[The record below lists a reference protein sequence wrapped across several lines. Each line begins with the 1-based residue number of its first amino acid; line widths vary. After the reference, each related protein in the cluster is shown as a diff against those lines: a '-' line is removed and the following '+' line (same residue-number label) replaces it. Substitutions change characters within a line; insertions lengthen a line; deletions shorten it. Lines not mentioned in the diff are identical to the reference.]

1 MLIRQTGTSEDTM
14 SDERARQEVRDEPGG
29 VSLREVGDDE
39 PVTGSARFL
48 QAPPLALTFDDVLL
62 VPSRSDVHPNFV
74 DTTTRLTRQI
84 QLNIPIISSAMDTV
98 TEARL
103 AIAVAQ
109 QGGLGIIHK
118 NMTIDQQAEEV
129 DKVKRSEAGMI
140 VDPVTMRPWQRISEA
155 LQVMEKYKISGVP
168 VTDANGK
175 LVGIL
180 TNRDLR
186 FETRFDL
193 PIAERMT
200 KDDLVTVPVGTTLDE
215 AREVLHQHRIEK
227 LLVVDQNGDLKGLI
241 TVKDIQKARR
251 YPSAA
256 KDPLGRLRCGAAIGV
271 GKDSLD
277 RARALIDAKVDV
289 VVIDSAHA
297 HSAGVMEIVREFKK
311 VFPDTALIAGNVATY
326 EATEE
331 LIQLGVDAV
340 KVGIGPGSICTTRVV
355 AGAGVPQVTAVLECV
370 RAAEK
375 YDIPIISDGGIKFS
389 GDITK
394 ALAAGA
400 SVVMIGSLFAG
411 TEEAPGET
419 ILYQGRT
426 FKSYRGMGS
435 IGAMQAGSRDR
446 YFQEEAEATKLVPE
460 GIEGKVPYKGSVGA
474 MIPQL
479 VGGLRS
485 GMGLTGSQTI
495 EELRTKSKFVR
506 ITASGLRESHAH
518 DVIITKEAPNYR
530 IEPLS

>member
-1 MLIRQTGTSEDTM
+1 MSE
-14 SDERARQEVRDEPGG
+14 EHILRG
-29 VSLREVGDDE
+29 VANDPNEETAGDE
-39 PVTGSARFL
+39 PVIGSSRFVDS
-48 QAPPLALTFDDVLL
+48 PRLALTFDDVLL
-62 VPSRSDVHPNFV
+62 LPARSEIHPNFV
-74 DTTTRLTRQI
+74 EVTTRITRDI
-84 QLNIPIISSAMDTV
+84 HLNIPICSAAMDTV

-103 AIAVAQ
+103 AIAMAQ
-109 QGGLGIIHK
+109 QGGIGVIHK

-129 DKVKRSEAGMI
+129 DRVKRSEAGMI

-155 LQVMEKYKISGVP
+155 LAVMEKYKISGVP
-168 VTDANGK
+168 VTDENGR

-193 PIAERMT
+193 PISERMT

-215 AREVLHQHRIEK
+215 AREVLHHHRIEK
-227 LLVVDQNGDLKGLI
+227 LLVVDANGDLKGLI

-256 KDPLGRLRCGAAIGV
+256 KDPLGRLRVAAAIGV
-271 GKDSLD
+271 GKEGLD

-289 VVIDSAHA
+289 VVIDSSHA
-297 HSAGVMEIVREFKK
+297 HSAGVMDMIKQFKRY
-311 VFPDTALIAGNVATY
+311 FADTPLIAGNIATA
-326 EATEE
+326 EAAED
-331 LIQLGVDAV
+331 LIALGVDAI

-355 AGAGVPQVTAVLECV
+355 TGAGVPQITAVMECARV
-370 RAAEK
+370 AEK
-375 YDIPIISDGGIKFS
+375 YDIPVISDGGIKFS
-389 GDITK
+389 GDLTK

-400 SVVMIGSLFAG
+400 HCVMVGSLFAG
-411 TEEAPGET
+411 TDEAPGET

-426 FKSYRGMGS
+426 YKTYRGMGS
-435 IGAMQAGSRDR
+435 IGAMQAGSKDR
-446 YFQEEAEATKLVPE
+446 YFQEDESDAEKLVPE
-460 GIEGKVPYKGSVGA
+460 GIEGKVAYKGSLSA

-485 GMGLTGSQTI
+485 GMGLTGSRNI
-495 EELRTKSKFVR
+495 EDLRTKAKFVR

-530 IEPLS
+530 IDPEDKG

>member
-1 MLIRQTGTSEDTM
+1 RGHGVKSGELQDVPDHLAAALRHEQTHGVVDVLPLARVERYGVGIVAHGPAGLVREMELLDCEPHQHAKRDCDCVASRVQFRCTLRLFSTRSKGQAM
-14 SDERARQEVRDEPGG
+14 SDERLLHEVPPISGIIIHEDREPAPSGAARFAEGI
-29 VSLREVGDDE
+29 EVG
-39 PVTGSARFL
+39 L
-48 QAPPLALTFDDVLL
+48 NCDDVLHR
-62 VPSRSDVHPNFV
+62 PARSEIHPNFV
-74 DTTTRLTRQI
+74 DVSTRLTRDI
-84 QLNIPIISSAMDTV
+84 RLNIPIISAAMDTV

-103 AIAVAQ
+103 AIAMAQ

-118 NMTIDQQAEEV
+118 NMTAEQQAEEV

-140 VDPVTMRPWQRISEA
+140 VDPVTMRPWQSISEA

-175 LVGIL
+175 LVGTL

-200 KDDLVTVPVGTTLDE
+200 KEGLVTTPVGTTLE
-215 AREVLHQHRIEK
+215 QAREVLHHHRIEK

-251 YPSAA
+251 YPQAA
-256 KDPLGRLRCGAAIGV
+256 KDPLGRLRVGAAIGV
-271 GKDSLD
+271 GKEGLD

-289 VVIDSAHA
+289 VGIDSAHA
-297 HSAGVMEIVREFKK
+297 HSEGVMDVIRQFKK
-311 VFPDTALIAGNVATY
+311 FFPDTPLIAGNVATY
-326 EATEE
+326 EGATD
-331 LIQLGVDAV
+331 LIQLGVDAI

-355 AGAGVPQVTAVLECV
+355 AGAGVPQITAIMECA

-394 ALAAGA
+394 AIAAGA
-400 SVVMIGSLFAG
+400 HCVMVGSLFAG
-411 TEEAPGET
+411 TDEAPGET

-426 FKSYRGMGS
+426 FKAYRGMGS
-435 IGAMQAGSRDR
+435 IGAMQAGSKDR
-446 YFQEEAEATKLVPE
+446 Y
-460 GIEGKVPYKGSVGA
+460 
-474 MIPQL
+474 
-479 VGGLRS
+479 
-485 GMGLTGSQTI
+485 
-495 EELRTKSKFVR
+495 
-506 ITASGLRESHAH
+506 
-518 DVIITKEAPNYR
+518 
-530 IEPLS
+530 

>member
-1 MLIRQTGTSEDTM
+1 MAGRVE
-14 SDERARQEVRDEPGG
+14 
-29 VSLREVGDDE
+29 LRELRREDPLPSE
-39 PVTGSARFL
+39 RFVD
-48 QAPPLALTFDDVLL
+48 APPLALTFDDVLL
-62 VPSRSDVHPNFV
+62 LPARSDVHPNFV
-74 DTTTRLTRQI
+74 DTSTRLTRGI
-84 QLNIPIISSAMDTV
+84 RLNIPIVSAAMDTV

-103 AIAVAQ
+103 AIAIAQ
-109 QGGLGIIHK
+109 QGGIGIIHK
-118 NMTIDQQAEEV
+118 NMSIEQQAEEV

-193 PIAERMT
+193 PISERMT
-200 KDDLVTVPVGTTLDE
+200 KDDLITVPVGTTLDE

-227 LLVVDQNGDLKGLI
+227 LLVVDGHGDLKGLI

-251 YPSAA
+251 YPSAS

-271 GKDSLD
+271 GKEGLD

-289 VVIDSAHA
+289 IVMDSAHA
-297 HSAGVMEIVREFKK
+297 HSAGVLESIRQFKK
-311 VFPDTALIAGNVATY
+311 VFPDTQLVAGNVATA

-331 LIQLGVDAV
+331 LLQLGVDGV
-340 KVGIGPGSICTTRVV
+340 KVGIGPGSICTTRVI
-355 AGAGVPQVTAVLECV
+355 AGAGVPQITAIMECTRV
-370 RAAEK
+370 AEK
-375 YDIPIISDGGIKFS
+375 FDVPVVADGGIKFS

-400 SVVMIGSLFAG
+400 HTVMIGSLFAG

-426 FKSYRGMGS
+426 FKAYRGMGS

-446 YFQEEAEATKLVPE
+446 YFQEETDASKLVPE

-474 MIPQL
+474 MVPQL

-485 GMGLTGSQTI
+485 GMGLAGAKSV
-495 EELRTKSKFVR
+495 EDLRAHARFVR
-506 ITASGLRESHAH
+506 ITAAGLRESHAH
-518 DVIITKEAPNYR
+518 DVTITKEAPNYR
-530 IEPLS
+530 IEPQRED

>member
-1 MLIRQTGTSEDTM
+1 M
-14 SDERARQEVRDEPGG
+14 SDERVLRDEVPVIG
-29 VSLREVGDDE
+29 RIDIHEVERSE
-39 PVTGSARFL
+39 PLPSERFL
-48 QAPPLALTFDDVLL
+48 ESIPLGLTFDDVLL
-62 VPSRSDVHPNFV
+62 RPAKSDIHPNFV
-74 DTTTRLTRQI
+74 DVSTQLTKTIR
-84 QLNIPIISSAMDTV
+84 LNIPILSAAMDTV

-103 AIAVAQ
+103 AIAMAQ

-118 NMTIDQQAEEV
+118 NMSIEQQAEEV

-193 PIAERMT
+193 PISERMT
-200 KDDLVTVPVGTTLDE
+200 KEDLVTVPVGTTLE
-215 AREVLHQHRIEK
+215 QAREVLHHHRIEK
-227 LLVVDQNGDLKGLI
+227 LLVVDGNGDLKGLI

-251 YPSAA
+251 YPQAA

-271 GKDSLD
+271 GKDGLD

-289 VVIDSAHA
+289 VAIDSSHA
-297 HSAGVMEIVREFKK
+297 HSEGVMETIRQFKK
-311 VFPDTALIAGNVATY
+311 LFPDTPLIAGNVATY
-326 EATEE
+326 EGTRD
-331 LIQLGVDAV
+331 LIELGVDAV

-355 AGAGVPQVTAVLECV
+355 AGAGVPQITAIMDCV

-375 YDIPIISDGGIKFS
+375 YDVPIISDGGIKFS

-394 ALAAGA
+394 AIAAGA
-400 SVVMIGSLFAG
+400 HVIMIGSLFAG
-411 TEEAPGET
+411 TDEAPGET

-426 FKSYRGMGS
+426 FKAYRGMGS
-435 IGAMQAGSRDR
+435 IGAMQAGSKDR
-446 YFQEEAEATKLVPE
+446 YFQEDADSSKLVPE
-460 GIEGKVPYKGSVGA
+460 GIEGKVPYKGSLSA
-474 MIPQL
+474 MVPQL
-479 VGGLRS
+479 MGGVRS
-485 GMGLTGSQTI
+485 GMGLTGSRTI
-495 EELRTKSKFVR
+495 EDLRTKAQFVR

-530 IEPLS
+530 IESGD